1 MTNEPYWNFGCSS
14 QATLAAQVADPIDLV
29 RSRNEGRP
37 DIAKRMGAITKIRD
51 GRDPRRSIGRKR
63 HRSTRLSE
71 AVDERRA
78 GEGHA
83 HGQRHGG
90 GRRAASAHHST
101 GVLRDAGVA
110 STMQAAIADRR
121 MEKAHARIQMGGPAA
136 AVEAFRAAPTPNI
149 IVQETVSDSATLIGH
164 LDALSE
170 SCDAGTKVVVI
181 GHVNDVQLYRDLIR
195 RGVSEYLIAP
205 LGTLDVLRTLS
216 ELYIAPGARNL
227 GRIIAVMGAKGGV
240 GASTV
245 AHNVA
250 WAIARNLDASTVI
263 VDLDIAFGTAGLD
276 FNQDPPQGIAEAVFS
291 PERLDANM
299 LDRLLS
305 RCSDN
310 LALLAAPAVLDRT
323 LDLPEDAF
331 EQIFD
336 LLRASVPCV
345 VLDVPH
351 LWSAWARRALINAD
365 EILVVAAPELA
376 SLRNAKNLVD
386 SGQGQTAPMTP
397 APNWCSIRSACR
409 SVPRSTRRN
418 SRRHSASMR
427 WSRSPS
433 THSFSERRPTTAR

>member
-1 MTNEPYWNFGCSS
+1 MSAGQDFETRSGDATGEEIVAPLPRITL
-14 QATLAAQVADPIDLV
+14 QAFCETPAVAA
-29 RSRNEGRP
+29 
-37 DIAKRMGAITKIRD
+37 
-51 GRDPRRSIGRKR
+51 
-63 HRSTRLSE
+63 
-71 AVDERRA
+71 
-78 GEGHA
+78 
-83 HGQRHGG
+83 
-90 GRRAASAHHST
+90 
-101 GVLRDAGVA
+101 
-110 STMQAAIADRR
+110 TMQAAIADRR
-121 MEKAHARIQMGGPAA
+121 MDKAHARVQMGGPVA

-149 IVQETVSDSATLIGH
+149 IVLETVSDPATLIGH
-164 LDALSE
+164 LDQLSE

-216 ELYIAPGARNL
+216 ELYVSPGARNL

-240 GASTV
+240 GSSTV

-263 VDLDIAFGTAGLD
+263 VDLDIAYGTAGLD
-276 FNQDPPQGIAEAVFS
+276 FNQDPPQGIAEAVFA

-310 LALLAAPAVLDRT
+310 LALLAAPAMLDRT

-336 LLRASVPCV
+336 LLRTTVPCV

-351 LWSAWARRALINAD
+351 VWSGWVRRALISAD
-365 EILVVAAPELA
+365 EIVVVAGPELA

-386 SGQGQTAPMTP
+386 LARANRPNDSGAKLVLNQVGMPKRPEIDAAEFAKALGVEVLTSIPFDAQLFGTAANNGQMIAEVQPSGKITEAFVQI
-397 APNWCSIRSACR
+397 ASALTGR
-409 SVPRSTRRN
+409 GEAKRAKRGLFEPLVAKLRRK
-418 SRRHSASMR
+418 A
-427 WSRSPS
+427 
-433 THSFSERRPTTAR
+433 